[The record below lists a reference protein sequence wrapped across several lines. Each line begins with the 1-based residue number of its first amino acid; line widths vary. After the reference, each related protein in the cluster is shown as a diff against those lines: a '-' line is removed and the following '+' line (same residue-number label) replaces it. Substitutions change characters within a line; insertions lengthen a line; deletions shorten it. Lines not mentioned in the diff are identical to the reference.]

1 MAQESSEVETG
12 LPDLS
17 GLSFGELAEQDPE
30 AFQRPLLDVLRR
42 IDEPS
47 QTISGYNPQRLD

>member
-1 MAQESSEVETG
+1 MPQEQDVESRI
-12 LPDLS
+12 LDLS
-17 GLSFGELAEQDPE
+17 RVTFGQLVDQDPE
-30 AFQRPLLDVLRR
+30 AFDRPLAEFLRR

>member
-1 MAQESSEVETG
+1 MPQQQEVESG

-17 GLSFGELAEQDPE
+17 GVSFAHLVEEDPGTFERQLAE
-30 AFQRPLLDVLRR
+30 FLRR